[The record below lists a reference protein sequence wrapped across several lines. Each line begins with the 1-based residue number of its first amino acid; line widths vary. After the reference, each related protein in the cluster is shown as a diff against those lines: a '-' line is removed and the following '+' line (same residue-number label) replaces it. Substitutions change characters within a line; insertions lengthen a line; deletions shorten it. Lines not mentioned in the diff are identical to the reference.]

1 MALQSEIPGWIF
13 FPFEDDPFLFRN
25 AERRKVATI
34 ARSSK
39 PSLLYIYIYNHA

>member
-1 MALQSEIPGWIF
+1 MDGFSSRSRRN
-13 FPFEDDPFLFRN
+13 PFLFRN

-39 PSLLYIYIYNHA
+39 PSLLYIYIYYNA